1 MLSHGCVFPDA
12 LARCERSDLLLDFPD
27 LHLRTVEKDRQGG
40 LMLEVESSD
49 PVTGCPGCG
58 VVATGHGRV
67 VGEVI
72 DAPWAGRAV
81 RIRRRKPRW
90 ICREEVC
97 SVVSFVEQD
106 PAVCVPRGLLSTGAI
121 RRAIDLLRF
130 EGLTIQGLNRQL
142 GTTWNTVWSQV
153 QPLLTAAA
161 NDPVYRFRMLRI
173 TGGLGASSHTQL

>member
-1 MLSHGCVFPDA
+1 MERTNGRKSGSSELSVGAPVVRGRWGWTSRSSMLSGLLPLLAPRTSTMLSHGCVFPDA

-40 LMLEVESSD
+40 LRLEVESSD

-67 VGEVI
+67 MGEVI

-121 RRAIDLLRF
+121 
-130 EGLTIQGLNRQL
+130 
-142 GTTWNTVWSQV
+142 
-153 QPLLTAAA
+153 
-161 NDPVYRFRMLRI
+161 
-173 TGGLGASSHTQL
+173 

>member
-1 MLSHGCVFPDA
+1 MLSGLLPLLAPRTSTMLSHGCVFPDA
-12 LARCERSDLLLDFPD
+12 LCERSDLLLDFPD

-67 VGEVI
+67 MGEVI

-90 ICREEVC
+90 GSAARRSARWSRSSSRTPPSACR
-97 SVVSFVEQD
+97 
-106 PAVCVPRGLLSTGAI
+106 GAC
-121 RRAIDLLRF
+121 
-130 EGLTIQGLNRQL
+130 
-142 GTTWNTVWSQV
+142 
-153 QPLLTAAA
+153 
-161 NDPVYRFRMLRI
+161 
-173 TGGLGASSHTQL
+173 

>member
-1 MLSHGCVFPDA
+1 VM
-12 LARCERSDLLLDFPD
+12 
-27 LHLRTVEKDRQGG
+27 
-40 LMLEVESSD
+40 
-49 PVTGCPGCG
+49 
-58 VVATGHGRV
+58 
-67 VGEVI
+67 GEVI

-121 RRAIDLLRF
+121 RRAMDLLRF

-161 NDPVYRFRMLRI
+161 NDPVYRFRMFRI